1 MKSVDFTNKVIL
13 VTGGASGIGLAV
25 CRAMA
30 EQGGRVAMVDV
41 DARALVTQAQF
52 FEARGLEVFTRTCD
66 IREVGACKKAVQE
79 VMDHFGR
86 LDILFNNAGI
96 TQRGLFEKTCTEVFH
111 RVMET
116 NFYGALY
123 MTQAALPHILE
134 SRGSIAVN
142 ESIAGVAPL
151 LGRTGYA
158 ASKHALHGLFTSL
171 RCELRSRG
179 VHVMIIC
186 PGFIQTNLQT
196 RALGADGN
204 TARHKQTRVGKEQTP
219 ESVATAFFRGIG
231 QRKSMVVLTP
241 VGKIGYWISRIFPGL
256 YERLMTWQ
264 FKNEL
269 SI

>member
-1 MKSVDFTNKVIL
+1 MTPIEFKDRVIL

-30 EQGGRVAMVDV
+30 KIGAQVAMVDM
-41 DARALVTQAQF
+41 DAHALALQEQWF
-52 FEARGLEVFTRTCD
+52 KDKGWKVFIHTCD
-66 IREVGACKKAVQE
+66 VRDPLACRGAVRETL
-79 VMDHFGR
+79 DHFGR

-96 TQRGLFEKTCTEVFH
+96 TQRGLFEKTRTSVFH
-111 RVMET
+111 RVMDT

-123 MTQAALPHILE
+123 MTKAAFPHLMA
-134 SRGSIAVN
+134 SRGAIVVN

-171 RCELRSRG
+171 RCELRSQG
-179 VHVMIIC
+179 VHVMILC
-186 PGFIQTNLQT
+186 PGFIKTNLQT

-204 TARHKQTRVGKEQTP
+204 LARHGQTRVGAQQSP
-219 ESVATAFFRGIG
+219 ESVARAFIHGLG
-231 QRKSMVVLTP
+231 KKKSMVVLTP
-241 VGKIGYWISRIFPGL
+241 MGKLGYWVARLFPGL
-256 YERLMTWQ
+256 YESLMTWQ
-264 FKNEL
+264 FKREL